1 MEKEELTIQY
11 RAGCCVMP
19 DFEPHLAWA
28 HLVIQSIILEAIKKE
43 SKPLRQEGGAR

>member
-1 MEKEELTIQY
+1 METEELTIQY

-19 DFEPHLAWA
+19 DFEPHPAWA
-28 HLVIQSIILEAIKKE
+28 HLEAIKKE